1 MNADTGTLN
10 SLHKTYLKCVDA
22 KMTEY
27 LNNPAARADNK
38 ETEFC
43 ATEKDAYFAFMKSN
57 FNHQYQNILRVEANT
72 Y

>member
-1 MNADTGTLN
+1 MNADTGALN
-10 SLHKTYLKCVDA
+10 SLHKTYLQCVDA

-27 LNNPAARADNK
+27 LTNPAVRADNK
-38 ETEFC
+38 EAEFC
-43 ATEKDAYFAFMKSN
+43 ATEKVAYFAFMKTN